1 MNYNDFAEKIKV
13 KYPEYSDMDNRELA
27 KKMVAKFPN
36 EYSDVVF
43 DEPKKGIDISPSGL
57 VKQAAAGIAAP
68 IRALTRGETIPEAYK
83 RGREAQEQ
91 SALNKLS
98 PVVDIGT
105 YLYLPQA
112 NLLKGGKLTTVGNNL
127 LTGGYQGGVIGGIE
141 SLKKEG
147 DLSGVGSGS
156 AIGASV
162 TAGLP
167 LGLQAVEKTTKL
179 LPMAGGMF
187 AKALG
192 RIQPET
198 LERAVQPDSIAL
210 DLTRPQAQNL
220 LMDTTERVRDTYK
233 RLLAGA
239 GQNVRNV
246 ANNLKNIENR
256 INVEDLKGDIKGIFD
271 KYQGDVVNPARNMTG
286 ELEQGLNRLVESG
299 TQRPNLIPQAE
310 NKPLNFSKEKQ
321 EEAFRILSEA
331 TGKPINWLKSQ
342 LNADTFAN
350 GVGARKE
357 FIENLVN
364 NTDDRLANLGND
376 YFKNMKYYNVSNLD
390 DINAGTEIAERA
402 FDDIANRR
410 FNVNNLEPIETA
422 FNKADNEYNN
432 LINNIISNANDK
444 NIYNTAFAKIE
455 NIVKDLP
462 VDAQASYLEKFYNDV
477 ANIDKMSNSVSPTD
491 LQKIKEQIGHMV
503 NWSDETAKNYQNP
516 ILEQL
521 YGKFNDR
528 LSNLSPELAEV
539 NKEYAKL
546 ARFKKNEGLNRIL
559 RPTDS
564 IDSAS
569 SALKNYNSTV
579 TKGNTNRNIQDL
591 ENEFIN
597 AGEAPFLKDIDDVNA
612 AMDLLNARSTGDS
625 WLANLATQ
633 LTRPALKFARG
644 VNRSGLPEIYERLK
658 LRSPRYLTPLL
669 YGTPTLYG
677 RVTND

>member
-1 MNYNDFAEKIKV
+1 MNYNDFAEKIKA
-13 KYPEYSDMDNRELA
+13 KYPEYADMDNRELA
-27 KKMVAKFPN
+27 QKMVAKFPD

-43 DEPKKGIDISPSGL
+43 DEPKKGIDITPSGI
-57 VKQAAAGIAAP
+57 VKTATAGVVAP
-68 IRALTRGETIPEAYK
+68 IRALTRGETIPQAYK
-83 RGREAQEQ
+83 RAREIQDA
-91 SALNKLS
+91 SFLNKLS
-98 PVVDIGT
+98 PVVDFGA
-105 YLYLPQA
+105 YMALPQT
-112 NLLKGGKLTTVGNNL
+112 NLLKGGKLATVGNNL
-127 LTGGYQGGVIGGIE
+127 LTGGYQGGVIGGLE

-147 DLSGVGSGS
+147 DLSGVGEGS
-156 AIGASV
+156 AIGAGI

-167 LGLQAVEKTTKL
+167 LGLQAIEKTAKL
-179 LPMAGGMF
+179 APMAGGVL
-187 AKALG
+187 AKTFG

-198 LERAVQPDSIAL
+198 LERAVQPNSIAL

-246 ANNLKNIENR
+246 ANSLKNIENR
-256 INVEDLKGDIKGIFD
+256 VNVDDLKGDIKGIFD

-286 ELEQGLNRLVESG
+286 ELEQNLYNLVEQG
-299 TQRPNLIPQAE
+299 KPTPTTLDPNLIPNFEAPKTQI
-310 NKPLNFSKEKQ
+310 NKDIQKMYQKEVQGKIVNHPDVGDINFY
-321 EEAFRILSEA
+321 R
-331 TGKPINWLKSQ
+331 N
-342 LNADTFAN
+342 
-350 GVGARKE
+350 GARKSINQNDVDYE
-357 FIENLVN
+357 QLSLLPQMDDIVN
-364 NTDDRLANLGND
+364 NSRYIGTEDLDKVRKDKIQGFDILSGRGIKEGEPIDTQIHIANTPQGKH
-376 YFKNMKYYNVSNLD
+376 FYYNSKPEDEISVLLPNGNQVSTS
-390 DINAGTEIAERA
+390 GTNI
-402 FDDIANRR
+402 I
-410 FNVNNLEPIETA
+410 
-422 FNKADNEYNN
+422 ADN
-432 LINNIISNANDK
+432 
-444 NIYNTAFAKIE
+444 
-455 NIVKDLP
+455 
-462 VDAQASYLEKFYNDV
+462 DAYF
-477 ANIDKMSNSVSPTD
+477 NSISPTD

-569 SALKNYNSTV
+569 SALRNYNSTV

-591 ENEFIN
+591 EKEFIN
-597 AGEAPFLKDIDDVNA
+597 AGEAPFLNDIDDVNA

-644 VNRSGLPEIYERLK
+644 VNRTGLPEIYERLK
-658 LRSPRYLTPLL
+658 MKAPRVLTPLL

-677 RVTND
+677 GITND